1 MLEAFDMPDTH
12 ESCGRR
18 TETITAPQALSLLN
32 DKLTLRWAQA
42 FAARVIE
49 QAGSDANSQVETA
62 FRLAYGR
69 RPDGWEKDTVQT
81 FFAKQK
87 ALLEERAA
95 AGQKLALPEHAMPS
109 GITPPQAA
117 ALVDLCHMLVAYNEL
132 VNNHER
138 EQVSMSP
145 SD

>member
-1 MLEAFDMPDTH
+1 MLDAFDMPDPQ

-32 DKLTLRWAQA
+32 DKLTLQWAQA
-42 FAARVIE
+42 FAGRVIE
-49 QAGSDANSQVETA
+49 QAGGDTNAQVDAA

-95 AGQKLALPEHAMPS
+95 AGQKLALPEFAPEHALPG

-117 ALVDLCHMLVAYNEL
+117 ALVDFFHMLLNSNEF
-132 VNNHER
+132 VYQN
-138 EQVSMSP
+138 
-145 SD
+145 